1 MAGRSAPASAQ
12 TSWPLQLMSRPAS
25 KHLHTVL
32 DTLASQTQP
41 QRGSQSSR
49 SSSWVWW
56 VWGERAVSGLGWRCS
71 PGGPLYSWQVTSQC
85 QCQSW
90 SPGTADPAQDGHVRH
105 PQLDHHV
112 GGPGCLGDHEDG
124 PDGGRQIQ
132 FSLHST
138 KVRWKRLFLVTE
150 PCGQVTLQL
159 QAGRHVPGDP
169 LQCHHAAVLHLHR
182 GLALPPL
189 RLLPQ
194 HALRGRLATRP
205 HLRREVELCP
215 VVTNLHRSLRYSLM
229 NAICSFIG
237 IYFNAKNRPHITLTK
252 EEAKVNLY
260 LF

>member
-1 MAGRSAPASAQ
+1 M
-12 TSWPLQLMSRPAS
+12 
-25 KHLHTVL
+25 
-32 DTLASQTQP
+32 
-41 QRGSQSSR
+41 SQSVVPARTLILDNEDDSDG
-49 SSSWVWW
+49 V
-56 VWGERAVSGLGWRCS
+56 GEIQL
-71 PGGPLYSWQVTSQC
+71 PL
-85 QCQSW
+85 
-90 SPGTADPAQDGHVRH
+90 H
-105 PQLDHHV
+105 PPQA
-112 GGPGCLGDHEDG
+112 
-124 PDGGRQIQ
+124 
-132 FSLHST
+132 S
-138 KVRWKRLFLVTE
+138 
-150 PCGQVTLQL
+150 LQL
-159 QAGRHVPGDP
+159 QAGRYVPRSP

-205 HLRREVELCP
+205 HLRREVEFCP